1 MKFWFGKKE
10 TEANAVPEKAEAAT
24 VFSKSAESAGG
35 AQPVTPDAPS
45 PAPADTTPS
54 TASVSPS
61 VAPSTAPAASTPAP
75 SVPIRPQKGQ
85 KALYYQMMNALYD
98 ATLILDDNGH
108 VVDCNERTTS
118 IFGHSREELW
128 DAAVTTLIPGIN
140 SQIFAKMKDGLHG
153 NRRVLINARCHR
165 KDGTTFPG
173 EVGAGLMDL
182 TGENVV
188 LTIRNIEKRAPVR
201 AIIRPAAS

>member
-10 TEANAVPEKAEAAT
+10 TQADAVPEKAEAAT
-24 VFSKSAESAGG
+24 IFSATTESTEGMRPEMSGATSTASAVSTPPIASAMPS
-35 AQPVTPDAPS
+35 AAPS
-45 PAPADTTPS
+45 ASAQTPAPA
-54 TASVSPS
+54 
-61 VAPSTAPAASTPAP
+61 
-75 SVPIRPQKGQ
+75 VPVRPQKDQ

-108 VVDCNERTTS
+108 IVDCNERTSS

-128 DAAVTTLIPGIN
+128 DEAVTTLVPGIN
-140 SQIFAKMKDGLHG
+140 AQIFAKMKESLHG

-182 TGENVV
+182 TGENLV

-201 AIIRPAAS
+201 AIIRPTAG

>member
-24 VFSKSAESAGG
+24 VFSKATESNGG
-35 AQPVTPDAPS
+35 VQPVTPGATSMASAAGIPS
-45 PAPADTTPS
+45 
-54 TASVSPS
+54 
-61 VAPSTAPAASTPAP
+61 AAAPAP
-75 SVPIRPQKGQ
+75 SAAPSVSVPASAPAVPVRPQKGQ

-108 VVDCNERTTS
+108 VVDCNERTSS

-128 DAAVTTLIPGIN
+128 DVAVTTLIPGIN
-140 SQIFAKMKDGLHG
+140 AQIFAKMKESLHG

>member
-10 TEANAVPEKAEAAT
+10 EEESTGLPEKADAAA
-24 VFSKSAESAGG
+24 VF
-35 AQPVTPDAPS
+35 
-45 PAPADTTPS
+45 
-54 TASVSPS
+54 
-61 VAPSTAPAASTPAP
+61 TAPAAQVNASGAASSAAPPAAQAAVKTPATPPP
-75 SVPIRPQKGQ
+75 SPVSAVPIRPQKGQ

-98 ATLILDDNGH
+98 AVLILDDNGH
-108 VVDCNERTTS
+108 VVDCNERAST

-128 DAAVTTLIPGIN
+128 DVAVTTLIPGIN

-165 KDGTTFPG
+165 KDGSTFHG

-182 TGENVV
+182 TGENLV
-188 LTIRNIEKRAPVR
+188 LTVRNIEKRTPVR
-201 AIIRPAAS
+201 AIIRSAANSASEGTEN

>member
-10 TEANAVPEKAEAAT
+10 EETATVPEKADAAT
-24 VFSKSAESAGG
+24 VFTPAAGSA
-35 AQPVTPDAPS
+35 T
-45 PAPADTTPS
+45 
-54 TASVSPS
+54 TASSSAAAPVAA
-61 VAPSTAPAASTPAP
+61 APSTTAPKAAPAAQASAPA
-75 SVPIRPQKGQ
+75 VPVRPQKNQ

-98 ATLILDDNGH
+98 AVLILDENGH
-108 VVDCNERTTS
+108 VVDCNERASS

-140 SQIFAKMKDGLHG
+140 AQIFAKMKDGLHG

-182 TGENVV
+182 TCENLV
-188 LTIRNIEKRAPVR
+188 LTVRNIEKRAPIR
-201 AIIRPAAS
+201 AIIRPTS

>member
-10 TEANAVPEKAEAAT
+10 TETDAVPEKAEAAT
-24 VFSKSAESAGG
+24 VFSTSAESTGG
-35 AQPVTPDAPS
+35 TQPASSAAPS
-45 PAPADTTPS
+45 PAPAAATPS
-54 TASVSPS
+54 ATSVVP
-61 VAPSTAPAASTPAP
+61 PAAPVASAPAP

-108 VVDCNERTTS
+108 VVDCNERTSS

-128 DAAVTTLIPGIN
+128 DVAITTLIPGIN
-140 SQIFAKMKDGLHG
+140 AQIFAKMKEGLHG

-182 TGENVV
+182 TGENLV
-188 LTIRNIEKRAPVR
+188 LTVRNIEKRAPVR